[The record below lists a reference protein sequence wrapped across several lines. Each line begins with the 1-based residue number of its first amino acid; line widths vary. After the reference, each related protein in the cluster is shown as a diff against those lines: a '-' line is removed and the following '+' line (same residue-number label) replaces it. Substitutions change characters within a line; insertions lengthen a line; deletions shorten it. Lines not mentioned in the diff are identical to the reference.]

1 MSKICYHSY
10 IPVFSKGTHFQS
22 IKALQNKL
30 FSQFLRIAMQ
40 TGYYIGKK
48 KIQMKGNA
56 TKPNYEVYRHLHQ
69 KLLRADCPWLA
80 SSSFV

>member
-10 IPVFSKGTHFQS
+10 IPIFSKGMHFQS

-30 FSQFLRIAMQ
+30 FSQFPRIAI

-48 KIQMKGNA
+48 EKQMKGN
-56 TKPNYEVYRHLHQ
+56 TKISHEKFHRSFRQ
-69 KLLRADCPWLA
+69 KLLRADRAELT
-80 SSSFV
+80 SSGFV

>member
-10 IPVFSKGTHFQS
+10 IPIFSKGTHFQS

-40 TGYYIGKK
+40 TGYYIGKRK
-48 KIQMKGNA
+48 
-56 TKPNYEVYRHLHQ
+56 YR
-69 KLLRADCPWLA
+69 
-80 SSSFV
+80 